1 MSPLRPWDRS
11 LVVVRVGDAAAPA
24 DDRSI
29 GSALPVFFDYYDFA
43 DDSRQRPWMSVAVR
57 RTSDAGG
64 NACTLSHGGTP
75 TATSLTWFW
84 DTEGLPSTAG
94 DGSGVVLPCHTSPV
108 GSRSDA
114 LLADAKTIAILRP
127 NGSVDT
133 SIRFIG
139 FTGMRGTA
147 TGLRTAVTTNTREF
161 WLAGIASSMYGVR
174 YLANP
179 RNTTTARVHGSL
191 TRGDGSY
198 QPATVDV
205 RGLTLWSNQAYL
217 TSAYVTEPN
226 RNMPAVD
233 DTNEGLTPWGGIVRL
248 GPYGVLARN
257 TTRDSRLLR
266 GMDGRRNMHGF
277 AFTGPQELFVLED
290 INRYERVRM
299 TAAAAQLAA
308 FAAPV
313 SDEPGWPHAA
323 SSQALS
329 ISSSGTDVQRPMLAR
344 ASLTTA
350 IVRWAWA
357 ASPRGGDWKED
368 VPRKTYISDACYSL
382 LVRKEAAGG
391 TDLAAARTTTVV
403 YTAGRTRIYRVVPE
417 TQAVTVFASAAGGT
431 LFRGAV
437 IAPVWNAA
445 VTPTRTRTRTRT
457 RTPSKS
463 RSRTRSSKPRGM
475 RAV

>member
-1 MSPLRPWDRS
+1 
-11 LVVVRVGDAAAPA
+11 VVARVGDATAPA
-24 DDRSI
+24 DDRSV
-29 GSALPVFFDYYDFA
+29 GSALPVFFDYYDVA
-43 DDSRQRPWMSVAVR
+43 DDSRQRPWHTVAVR

-75 TATSLTWFW
+75 TATSLLWFW

-94 DGSGVVLPCHTSPV
+94 DGSAVVLPCHTSPV

-114 LLADAKTIAILRP
+114 LLADAKTIAILRR

-133 SIRFIG
+133 SVR
-139 FTGMRGTA
+139 FTGYTGVRGTA

-161 WLAGIASSMYGVR
+161 WLAGIASSNYGVR

-179 RNTTTARVHGSL
+179 RNTSSTRVHGSM

-198 QPATVDV
+198 QPATIDV
-205 RGLTLWSNQAYL
+205 RGLTLWGSQAYL

-226 RNMPAVD
+226 RNMPALD

-248 GPYGVLARN
+248 GAYGVLARN

-277 AFTGPQELFVLED
+277 AFAGPQELFVLED
-290 INRYERVRM
+290 INRYVR
-299 TAAAAQLAA
+299 TPVAAAAAQLAG

-313 SDEPGWPHAA
+313 GGDPGWPNAA

-329 ISSSGTDVQRPMLAR
+329 MSSSGTDAQRPLLAR

-350 IVRWAWA
+350 IVRWAWMV
-357 ASPRGGDWKED
+357 SPRGGDWKED
-368 VPRKTYISDACYSL
+368 IPRKAYINDACYSL
-382 LVRKEAAGG
+382 VVRKEAAGG
-391 TDLAAARTTTVV
+391 AAPAAARTTTVV
-403 YTAGRTRIYRVVPE
+403 YTAGRAKLYRVVPE
-417 TQAVTVFASAAGGT
+417 TQAVTVLASAAGGT
-431 LFRGAV
+431 LFRGVA
-437 IAPVWNAA
+437 IPPSWGSGMSPSY
-445 VTPTRTRTRTRT
+445 TPTRSRTPSKSGTRT
-457 RTPSKS
+457 RTPKQ
-463 RSRTRSSKPRGM
+463 RP
-475 RAV
+475 A